1 MSPGRATDR
10 VTIKDVAREAG
21 VSVTTVSHALN
32 NPEGSRV
39 SEETR
44 SHVKSVAAA
53 LGYRANP
60 SARALRTRRTDTI
73 ALVGR
78 QLATTEH
85 LGRMVLGAQDAV
97 RAHGGLLIVADTAD
111 DEDDVI
117 GTLIDHQVDGI
128 ILGALYHQAVTVPSA
143 LAGIPTVVVNAFT
156 SDPRYSWVVPDEVA
170 GGRAGAEVLLA
181 SGHRRVAMINNHDDI
196 PAAHGRAEGFIA
208 RCRESGVEPVVVSCK
223 PAGSAAYD
231 EAVRLLQA
239 APDERPTGVF
249 CFADAMAMGVYAAA
263 AQLGLRI
270 PQDLSVV
277 GFDDMILIN
286 ESLSPRLTSIALPH
300 AEMAAWAVERLYEL
314 LDTPGAQA
322 QNLRIVGR
330 VVERDS
336 VARPDH

>member
-1 MSPGRATDR
+1 MSPGRSNDR

-44 SHVKSVAAA
+44 THVKSVATA

-85 LGRMVLGAQDAV
+85 LGRMVRGAQDAV

-111 DEDDVI
+111 DEDGVI
-117 GTLIDHQVDGI
+117 DALIDHQVDGI
-128 ILGALYHQAVTVPSA
+128 ILGALYHQEVTVPSA
-143 LAGIPTVVVNAFT
+143 LAGVPTVVVNAFT
-156 SDPRYSWVVPDEVA
+156 SDTRYSWVVPDEVA

-181 SGHRRVAMINNHDDI
+181 SGHRRVAMINNRDDI
-196 PAAHGRAEGFIA
+196 PAAHGRAEGFVA
-208 RCRESGVEPVVVSCK
+208 RCRESGVEPVVAACGPS
-223 PAGSAAYD
+223 GRAAYD
-231 EAVRLLQA
+231 VALRLLD
-239 APDERPTGVF
+239 APPAERPTGMF
-249 CFADAMAMGVYAAA
+249 CFADSMAMGVYAAA
-263 AQLGLRI
+263 AQAGVHV
-270 PQDLSVV
+270 PQELSVV
-277 GFDDMILIN
+277 GFDDMVLIN
-286 ESLSPRLTSIALPH
+286 ESLSPPLTSIALPH

-314 LDTPGAQA
+314 LDTPDAAA

-330 VVERDS
+330 VVERGS
-336 VARPDH
+336 VMRPSS